1 MISAYISTDIIIVNR
16 NTRLDDVF
24 KILSI
29 ICNSL
34 DEMKILGIPY
44 LLKNIWVQI
53 DDEDEKEEIEN
64 RLKVSEFN
72 DRRVKI
78 DTILIESFNKCT
90 LKKVGGN
97 ILEVKDYLK
106 QVKTAF
112 EKILD
117 RSISNPFQYINN
129 FNNILN
135 KIDIKEE
142 LKKDFENIYSRVKKR
157 KEEDLLKNYKIDS
170 FKEPINLS
178 ETFIEFIKRQS
189 NIDFSISVYDVKCS
203 LAFLASSE
211 EYDKICDE
219 FIKEKDF
226 KVDAHIFKPIYNILI
241 GKSE

>member
-1 MISAYISTDIIIVNR
+1 M
-16 NTRLDDVF
+16 
-24 KILSI
+24 
-29 ICNSL
+29 
-34 DEMKILGIPY
+34 
-44 LLKNIWVQI
+44 
-53 DDEDEKEEIEN
+53 
-64 RLKVSEFN
+64 
-72 DRRVKI
+72 
-78 DTILIESFNKCT
+78 ILIEPVNKKT
-90 LKKVGGN
+90 YKKLGGN
-97 ILEVKDYLK
+97 ILEVEDYLK
-106 QVKTAF
+106 QIKSAF
-112 EKILD
+112 EKNLG
-117 RSISNPFQYINN
+117 RSIANPFPHIDN

-135 KIDIKEE
+135 KIGVKEE
-142 LKKDFENIYSRVKKR
+142 LKKDFENIYSSIKKR